1 MKIFSLIISL
11 FVLLFC
17 QYGYSVE
24 RITKDDEKID
34 IVEEPKINPKEDR
47 SIRNLECYL
56 NRSENIIEVKYY
68 GIGTPVVYVLDEYGN
83 IVSCNSGILNKVIVY
98 VPTVEGLY
106 QILVQSDTYSGVG
119 EFYIF

>member
-1 MKIFSLIISL
+1 MDGDIIDHYILGVFEVRDGKITIDFRA
-11 FVLLFC
+11 
-17 QYGYSVE
+17 SV
-24 RITKDDEKID
+24 
-34 IVEEPKINPKEDR
+34 
-47 SIRNLECYL
+47 
-56 NRSENIIEVKYY
+56 
-68 GIGTPVVYVLDEYGN
+68 DEYGN